1 MTGVEK
7 IKEEILAEARQEADS
22 NVERAKAK
30 AEELLKQ
37 AREEAERKKQI
48 SLEKATQE
56 GKEKRQR
63 IIANTELEGRKKR
76 LQAKQEVLE
85 EVFVQVMTALNSMPV
100 EEYSKILADMILSSV
115 KSGTEEI
122 VLAAKDKAR
131 LGEEFLTNLNLRLSK
146 AGKKGNLK
154 LAEETG
160 DFQGG
165 FILKSGDVEIN
176 QSFEAILRMQHDE
189 LEALAIKVL
198 FG

>member
-131 LGEEFLTNLNLRLSK
+131 LGDEFLANLNLRLSK

-154 LAEETG
+154 LAEEAG

>member
-22 NVERAKAK
+22 NIERAKAK

-100 EEYSKILADMILSSV
+100 EEYSKILADMILNSV
-115 KSGTEEI
+115 KTGTEEI
-122 VLAAKDKAR
+122 VLAKKDRSR
-131 LGEEFLTNLNLRLSK
+131 LGETFLANLNLRLSN
-146 AGKKGNLK
+146 AGKNGSLK
-154 LAEETG
+154 LAEDGG